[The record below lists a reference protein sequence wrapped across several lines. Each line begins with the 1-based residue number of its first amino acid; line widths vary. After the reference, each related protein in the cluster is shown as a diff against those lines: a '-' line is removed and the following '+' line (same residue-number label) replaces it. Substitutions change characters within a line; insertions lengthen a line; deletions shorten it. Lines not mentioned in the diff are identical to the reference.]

1 MKDHNMG
8 ALVAKRVAYS
18 AAIMAGIV
26 ALFMGLTYWQN
37 NTTTLDWRL
46 WTFIGFWGFALAID
60 TYRFVVR
67 NELAQTRVQYGD
79 AETGLDRI
87 EAILVA
93 MGYELSQKQGN
104 QAVYQPSV
112 YVGRM
117 NRPVTVETKAR
128 HAVVEGPAFA
138 INRLEQR
145 VEDLNYVD
153 MKVGEAASVPFGGSA
168 ADDAVPARYGTS
180 EAEVFNPKTA

>member
-1 MKDHNMG
+1 MQNHNMG

-18 AAIMAGIV
+18 VAIMAGIV
-26 ALFMGLTYWQN
+26 AVFVSLTYWQS
-37 NTTTLDWRL
+37 NTTELDWRL
-46 WTFIGFWGFALAID
+46 WTFIGFWGFALAVD

-67 NELAQTRVQYGD
+67 NELTQVRVQYGD

-93 MGYELSQKQGN
+93 MGYELSNRQGA
-104 QAVYQPSV
+104 QSV
-112 YVGRM
+112 YRPSLFVGRM

-128 HAVVEGPAFA
+128 HATVAGPAFA

-153 MKVGEAASVPFGGSA
+153 MKVGEAASMPLGTSA